1 MQVCES
7 ASVPTRARLF
17 RVVTAD
23 RNICTTSQRF
33 TTAQHFTP
41 SHWVTGRNS
50 TAVKLSSYHRGRGQ
64 GNLWSVKRGFGPL
77 LSLSWQ
83 LQIQTCEKR
92 ADEGSREYVLE
103 TSNARPVFLSHHQVK
118 RYLYMTYIDLNLLII
133 DRCRCRTTYPKHW
146 NNHES

>member
-50 TAVKLSSYHRGRGQ
+50 TAVKLSSCHRGRGQ

-83 LQIQTCEKR
+83 LQIQTCEKGQMR
-92 ADEGSREYVLE
+92 IKRIYTWNIKCSSSFSKSPPGKEILVYDIHWSKSTYHRYVQMQDNISKALE
-103 TSNARPVFLSHHQVK
+103 
-118 RYLYMTYIDLNLLII
+118 
-133 DRCRCRTTYPKHW
+133 
-146 NNHES
+146 